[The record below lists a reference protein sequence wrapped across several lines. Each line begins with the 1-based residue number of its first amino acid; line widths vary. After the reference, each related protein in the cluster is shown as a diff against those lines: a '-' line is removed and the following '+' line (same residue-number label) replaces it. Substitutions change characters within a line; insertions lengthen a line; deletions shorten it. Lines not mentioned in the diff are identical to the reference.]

1 MNMQSTGLLAALRE
15 LPGGESGDHR
25 SFRNHITGI
34 VNMDRAMFAAEF
46 VSAVSFG
53 MWYIFD
59 DIVLTTDLPWT
70 EFDESYLQ
78 AAYEHLPAEERIEGL
93 NVAEHWQQVQE
104 EGGKALRDFHS
115 QLKGKLAEF
124 NGRDQFNGQGYD
136 LELADD
142 PYQRGYDLHGTDPD
156 GNYVQI
162 QVKTGRS
169 EEQIERTIDSIEE
182 TDFPHAL
189 GSELYERIIPV
200 HPDRIIGD
208 IRPDYDLVE
217 SMEEGLD
224 TVGDALDIAEAVPGV
239 GALLA
244 ASRLI
249 YSAVSTEREF
259 KSADRTAKN
268 KIQVVQTLKL
278 MSRMGINTVL
288 ATAGSAGGG
297 AAGSVIPGVGNLIG
311 GIAGLIGGVGM
322 GMYLNKHLQPHMLN
336 LALNIT
342 GLTDDDL
349 FYYKN
354 KPRIDQVAISFQ
366 TRAREL
372 AAAPAF

>member
-1 MNMQSTGLLAALRE
+1 M
-15 LPGGESGDHR
+15 
-25 SFRNHITGI
+25 
-34 VNMDRAMFAAEF
+34 
-46 VSAVSFG
+46 
-53 MWYIFD
+53 
-59 DIVLTTDLPWT
+59 
-70 EFDESYLQ
+70 
-78 AAYEHLPAEERIEGL
+78 
-93 NVAEHWQQVQE
+93 
-104 EGGKALRDFHS
+104 
-115 QLKGKLAEF
+115 
-124 NGRDQFNGQGYD
+124 
-136 LELADD
+136 
-142 PYQRGYDLHGTDPD
+142 
-156 GNYVQI
+156 
-162 QVKTGRS
+162 
-169 EEQIERTIDSIEE
+169 
-182 TDFPHAL
+182 
-189 GSELYERIIPV
+189 
-200 HPDRIIGD
+200 
-208 IRPDYDLVE
+208 
-217 SMEEGLD
+217 
-224 TVGDALDIAEAVPGV
+224 GDALDIAEAVPGV